1 MSDLQQDNPFQTPA
15 ATLQNASTAVTGDPV
30 YRVTAVGI
38 ASFFGTPI
46 AGAWIM
52 AQNLRRLGMPERRRQ
67 VWFVGT
73 GLLVGLVLLSLIPA
87 SFPVAPF
94 NIVAVL
100 TMHEYAKQVTG
111 KALVDHAAQSGAF
124 SSNWR
129 AFGVSLL
136 FLMVIFAIFYGTTFA
151 LALAKGSLFFR
162 AVPA

>member
-1 MSDLQQDNPFQTPA
+1 
-15 ATLQNASTAVTGDPV
+15 
-30 YRVTAVGI
+30 
-38 ASFFGTPI
+38 
-46 AGAWIM
+46 M
-52 AQNLRRLGMPERRRQ
+52 AQNLRRLGMPERTRQ
-67 VWFVGT
+67 VWYVGT
-73 GLLVGLVLLSLIPA
+73 GLLIGLVVLTLIPA

-111 KALVDHAAQSGAF
+111 TALADHAAQGGAF

-136 FLMVIFAIFYGTTFA
+136 FLIVIFAIFYGVPLG

>member
-1 MSDLQQDNPFQTPA
+1 MTDTLQDNPFQTPA
-15 ATLQNASTAVTGDPV
+15 ATLENPSTAVTGEPV

-38 ASFFGTPI
+38 ASFFGTPV

-67 VWFVGT
+67 VWYLGT
-73 GLLVGLVLLSLIPA
+73 GLLFGLILLSLIPA

-94 NIVAVL
+94 NIVAIL

-111 KALVDHAAQSGAF
+111 RVLADHAAQGGAF

-129 AFGVSLL
+129 AFGVSML
-136 FLMVIFAIFYGTTFA
+136 FLIFTFAIFYGITFG
-151 LALAKGSLFFR
+151 LSLAKGSLFFR

>member
-1 MSDLQQDNPFQTPA
+1 
-15 ATLQNASTAVTGDPV
+15 
-30 YRVTAVGI
+30 
-38 ASFFGTPI
+38 
-46 AGAWIM
+46 M
-52 AQNLRRLGMPERRRQ
+52 AQNLRRLGMPERGRQ
-67 VWFVGT
+67 VWYVGT
-73 GLLVGLVLLSLIPA
+73 GLLLGLILLSLIPA

-111 KALVDHAAQSGAF
+111 KALADHAAQGGTF

-136 FLMVIFAIFYGTTFA
+136 FLIVIFAIFYGITLG
-151 LALAKGSLFFR
+151 LALAQGSLFFR